1 MNTAVRL
8 TVSLRI
14 IWDHLFLI
22 FSFQEFRKLKV
33 TKQTRLSQLKEEH
46 TIVCVCS
53 VSLPVIWSIS
63 SNEDIWIHMTAAIV
77 LLCLSVSTLCSHIHK
92 WDSLRHEHSFNFLL
106 TSSSVVYS
114 PSLVLNLFVLQPSNV
129 FVLPL
134 SLFIKWIIELLTRMC
149 VDGYNET
156 CWYCSKH
163 HCSSWIRTQIRCV
176 SSLRPDVHH
185 CAYEVI
191 FFLRSE
197 GEVFLWECGY
207 NSSNTLEVLASNVDH
222 INIRNTN
229 DSHTDGL
236 TELPLSPQHFIFA
249 ELWIWKHT
257 LYDTHE

>member
-1 MNTAVRL
+1 
-8 TVSLRI
+8 
-14 IWDHLFLI
+14 
-22 FSFQEFRKLKV
+22 
-33 TKQTRLSQLKEEH
+33 
-46 TIVCVCS
+46 
-53 VSLPVIWSIS
+53 
-63 SNEDIWIHMTAAIV
+63 MTAAIV
-77 LLCLSVSTLCSHIHK
+77 LLCLSVSTLCSHIDK

-114 PSLVLNLFVLQPSNV
+114 SSLVLNLFVLQPSNV

-134 SLFIKWIIELLTRMC
+134 SLFIKWIIELLTRIC
-149 VDGYNET
+149 VDAHNEI

-163 HCSSWIRTQIRCV
+163 HCSSWITTQIRCV
-176 SSLRPDVHH
+176 SSLRPAVHH
-185 CAYEVI
+185 CIYEVI

-207 NSSNTLEVLASNVDH
+207 NSSNALEVWDSNFDH

-229 DSHTDGL
+229 GSHTDGL

-257 LYDTHE
+257 LNDTHE